1 MNIFEK
7 LLHIEEVS
15 AHCDVPCGIYDP
27 FPAQIAALTTVRMI
41 DQMTDILASDH
52 SEMEKLNTFTR
63 LVAVKEEHAE
73 KVKHEIRVIW
83 GDFIKAD
90 QIKAYPQIHELTHEI
105 MQLGSKV
112 KQAAKREDAVKLVEK
127 VNEFA
132 KIFWAIKGEETVE
145 MEAPYKP
152 NLKLVY
158 RKAK

>member
-1 MNIFEK
+1 MNFLEK
-7 LLHIEEVS
+7 LLRVEEVS
-15 AHCDVPCGIYDP
+15 AHCDIPCGIYDP
-27 FPAQIAALTTVRMI
+27 FPAQIAAITTVRMI
-41 DQMTDILASDH
+41 DQMVDMLESDH
-52 SEMEKLNTFTR
+52 SELEKMNTISR

-90 QIKAYPQIHELTHEI
+90 QIKKYPNIHELTHEI

-112 KQAAKREDAVKLVEK
+112 KQGVNRDDAVKFVEK

-132 KIFWAIKGEETVE
+132 KIFWEIKGEETVE